1 MTNQWRP
8 LGADEND
15 SEDLEGP
22 HEGVP
27 SWLERSLWDWIDS
40 FFIVTQTSGTYR
52 FENFNDELAR
62 RVERMCRVPI
72 NYSGRER
79 VYGQP
84 AVHRSFSDESLRLR
98 LVDYLLAFEATPVEQ
113 DELNLILHEAGSVWT
128 PGARAGSVGL
138 LRRVDESL
146 TEAVA
151 EAVGHGHAGQRLAR
165 AWNSAFGLQ
174 PNPSTAYSLAIKA
187 IEDAA
192 KPVVTPNDAGA
203 TLGRINGQ
211 ITADPRWTLPFQ
223 RADSKYT
230 SNDALAALLRT
241 IWAGQVDRHGGDVEP
256 GEQEPVAV
264 TSEAAEATV
273 VLAVAIVHLFTTGAV
288 TRGD

>member
-1 MTNQWRP
+1 MTDHWRP
-8 LGADEND
+8 LGADDAAESLD
-15 SEDLEGP
+15 GP

-27 SWLERSLWDWIDS
+27 SWLEQSLWDWIDS
-40 FFIVTQTSGTYR
+40 FFTVTEWTGTYR

-72 NYSGRER
+72 TYSGRER
-79 VYGQP
+79 AYGLP
-84 AVHRSFSDESLRLR
+84 AVHRAFKDEPLRLR
-98 LVDYLLAFEATPVEQ
+98 LVDYLLAFEAAPDEQ
-113 DELNLILHEAGSVWT
+113 EELTLILHEAGSVWT
-128 PGARAGSVGL
+128 PGKRADSKGL

-146 TEAVA
+146 ADAVA
-151 EAVGHGHAGQRLAR
+151 EVSRHGHAGQRLAK

-211 ITADPRWTLPFQ
+211 ISADPRWTLPFQ

-230 SNDALAALLRT
+230 GNDALAAILRT
-241 IWAGQVDRHGGDVEP
+241 IWAGQVDRHGGDVEAG
-256 GEQEPVAV
+256 GEVPVAV
-264 TSEAAEATV
+264 TPEAAEATV

-288 TRGD
+288 SRGS